1 MVYFGYENVYS
12 KKEWH
17 IMTTT
22 TTIQRVATGD
32 VVSVASGGVFVPVAG
47 TYLDGFKN
55 ELTRD
60 TMAGALDVAAQHLGE
75 LAGYDDDGQPVY
87 NATHRDAIAWH
98 ELSPARYA
106 YVRNKVAKKYSP
118 STTNKAM
125 VAVRGCARLAWL
137 DGVIPHDVYAR
148 VLVATEAVKVHRNAT
163 HGRIITNDTYRAVID
178 ATPATT
184 PAGVRNVAILHMM
197 RGAGLR
203 RDEVAGMTRGSYDV
217 ERGAVHI
224 VGKGAKPRTVYL
236 PPVARVAL
244 DAWVSL
250 RDGVASGGAM
260 FVRINK
266 AGVVSCHGM
275 TAQAIYN
282 VVIERMA
289 TVGATIRPHDLR
301 RTYATHEARRGVPL
315 PVLQRQL
322 GHASLATTS
331 IYMMHDDDEQQ
342 RHAAGLVL

>member
-1 MVYFGYENVYS
+1 
-12 KKEWH
+12 
-17 IMTTT
+17 MTTT

-32 VVSVASGGVFVPVAG
+32 VVVVASGGVSIAS
-47 TYLDGFKN
+47 TYLDGFKYA
-55 ELTRD
+55 LTRR
-60 TMAGALDVAAQHLGE
+60 TMAGALDVAAQYLGV
-75 LAGYDDDGQPVY
+75 DRDG
-87 NATHRDAIAWH
+87 IAWH
-98 ELSPARYA
+98 AISPARYA
-106 YVRNKVAKKYSP
+106 TMRSHIDKKYSP

-137 DGVIPHDVYAR
+137 DGLIPHDVYAR
-148 VLVATEAVKVHRNAT
+148 VLEATKAVKVHRNAT
-163 HGRIITNDTYRAVID
+163 HGRIITDTTYRAVIE

-203 RDEVAGMTRGSYDV
+203 RDEVAGMTRECYDN

-244 DAWVSL
+244 DAWLVL
-250 RDGVASGGAM
+250 RSVASGGAM

-282 VVIERMA
+282 VVVDRMA
-289 TVGATIRPHDLR
+289 TVSAGIRPHDLR

>member
-1 MVYFGYENVYS
+1 
-12 KKEWH
+12 
-17 IMTTT
+17 MT
-22 TTIQRVATGD
+22 
-32 VVSVASGGVFVPVAG
+32 
-47 TYLDGFKN
+47 
-55 ELTRD
+55 
-60 TMAGALDVAAQHLGE
+60 GALDVAALYLGV
-75 LAGYDDDGQPVY
+75 D
-87 NATHRDAIAWH
+87 RDAIAWH
-98 ELSPARYA
+98 KLSPARFDSM
-106 YVRNKVAKKYSP
+106 RSHIDKKHSP

-137 DGVIPHDVYAR
+137 DGLIPHDVYAR
-148 VLVATEAVKVHRNAT
+148 VLEATKAVKVHRNAT
-163 HGRIITNDTYRAVID
+163 HGRIITDTTYRAVID

-203 RDEVAGMTRGSYDV
+203 RDEVASMTRACYDV

-236 PPVARVAL
+236 PPAARVAL
-244 DAWVSL
+244 DAWLVL
-250 RDGVASGGAM
+250 RGVASVGVSM

-282 VVIERMA
+282 VVVDRMA
-289 TVGATIRPHDLR
+289 TVSAGIRPHDLR

>member
-1 MVYFGYENVYS
+1 M
-12 KKEWH
+12 H
-17 IMTTT
+17 TMTT
-22 TTIQRVATGD
+22 TTIQRVATGE
-32 VVSVASGGVFVPVAG
+32 VVMVASGGVSVAG
-47 TYLDGFKN
+47 AYLKN
-55 ELTRD
+55 IPDTKLLTRRA
-60 TMAGALDVAAQHLGE
+60 MAGALDVAAQHLGE

-98 ELSPARYA
+98 ELSPARYE
-106 YVRNKVAKKYSP
+106 YMRNKVAGTKSP
-118 STTNKAM
+118 STTNKAL
-125 VAVRGCARLAWL
+125 VAVRGCARLLWL
-137 DGVIPHDVYAR
+137 DGLMPHDVYAR
-148 VLVATEAVKVHRNAT
+148 VLNATKAVKVHRNAT
-163 HGRIITNDTYRAVID
+163 HGHTITNDTYRAVIA

-224 VGKGAKPRTVYL
+224 IGKGAKPRTVYL

-244 DAWVSL
+244 DAWVL
-250 RDGVASGGAM
+250 LHDAVASGGAM

>member
-1 MVYFGYENVYS
+1 
-12 KKEWH
+12 
-17 IMTTT
+17 MTTT

-32 VVSVASGGVFVPVAG
+32 VVSVASGGVSVAAV
-47 TYLDGFKN
+47 YLRGFTN
-55 ELTRD
+55 ALTRR
-60 TMAGALDVAAQHLGE
+60 TMAGALDVAAQYLGV
-75 LAGYDDDGQPVY
+75 D
-87 NATHRDAIAWH
+87 RDAIAWH
-98 ELSPARYA
+98 AVSPARYA
-106 YVRNKVAKKYSP
+106 DMRSHIASTKAP

-137 DGVIPHDVYAR
+137 DGLIPHEVYAR
-148 VLVATEAVKVHRNAT
+148 VLDATKAVKVHRNAT
-163 HGRIITNDTYRAVID
+163 HGHTITNDTYRAVIA

-244 DAWVSL
+244 DAWVTL

-289 TVGATIRPHDLR
+289 TVGAAIRPHDLR

>member
-1 MVYFGYENVYS
+1 
-12 KKEWH
+12 
-17 IMTTT
+17 MTTT
-22 TTIQRVATGD
+22 TTIQRMATGD
-32 VVSVASGGVFVPVAG
+32 VVVVASGGVSVAG
-47 TYLDGFKN
+47 AYLDGFVN
-55 ELTRD
+55 ALTRR
-60 TMAGALDVAAQHLGE
+60 TMTGALDVAALYLGV
-75 LAGYDDDGQPVY
+75 D
-87 NATHRDAIAWH
+87 RDAIAWH
-98 ELSPARYA
+98 VISPARYA
-106 YVRNKVAKKYSP
+106 DMRSHIAKKHSP

-137 DGVIPHDVYAR
+137 DGLIPHDVYAR
-148 VLVATEAVKVHRNAT
+148 VLDATKAVKVHRNAT

-224 VGKGAKPRTVYL
+224 IGKGAKPRTVYL

-244 DAWVSL
+244 DAWVSV
-250 RDGVASGGAM
+250 RDAVASGDAM

-275 TAQAIYN
+275 TAQAVYN

>member
-1 MVYFGYENVYS
+1 
-12 KKEWH
+12 
-17 IMTTT
+17 
-22 TTIQRVATGD
+22 
-32 VVSVASGGVFVPVAG
+32 
-47 TYLDGFKN
+47 
-55 ELTRD
+55 
-60 TMAGALDVAAQHLGE
+60 
-75 LAGYDDDGQPVY
+75 
-87 NATHRDAIAWH
+87 
-98 ELSPARYA
+98 
-106 YVRNKVAKKYSP
+106 
-118 STTNKAM
+118 M

-137 DGVIPHDVYAR
+137 DGLIPHDVYAR
-148 VLVATEAVKVHRNAT
+148 VLDATKAVKVHRNAT
-163 HGRIITNDTYRAVID
+163 HGRVITNDTYRAVID

-224 VGKGAKPRTVYL
+224 IGKGAKPRTVYL

-244 DAWVSL
+244 DAWVSV
-250 RDGVASGGAM
+250 RDAVASGDAM

-275 TAQAIYN
+275 TAQAVYN

>member
-1 MVYFGYENVYS
+1 MVYFAYENVYS

-32 VVSVASGGVFVPVAG
+32 VVSVASGGVSVAAV
-47 TYLDGFKN
+47 YLRGFTN
-55 ELTRD
+55 ALTRR
-60 TMAGALDVAAQHLGE
+60 TMAGALDVAAQYLGV
-75 LAGYDDDGQPVY
+75 D
-87 NATHRDAIAWH
+87 RDAIAWH
-98 ELSPARYA
+98 AVSPARYA
-106 YVRNKVAKKYSP
+106 DMRSHIASTKAP

-137 DGVIPHDVYAR
+137 DGLIPHEVYAR
-148 VLVATEAVKVHRNAT
+148 VLDATKAVKVHRNAT
-163 HGRIITNDTYRAVID
+163 HGHTITNATYRAVID

-203 RDEVAGMTRGSYDV
+203 RDEVAGMTRSSYDV

-244 DAWVSL
+244 DAWVSV
-250 RDGVASGGAM
+250 RDAVASGGAI